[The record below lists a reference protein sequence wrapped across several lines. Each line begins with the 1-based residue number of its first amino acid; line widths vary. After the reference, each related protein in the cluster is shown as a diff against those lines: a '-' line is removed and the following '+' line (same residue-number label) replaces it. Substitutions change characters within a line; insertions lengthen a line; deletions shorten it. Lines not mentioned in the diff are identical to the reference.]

1 MKIELGMKV
10 RIKETCEVNAGYTG
24 VVESIL
30 HNSEEK
36 NIGVDIDGDHEN
48 PTPYYYSA
56 DDLEVIGG

>member
-30 HNSEEK
+30 RNREDH

-48 PTPYYYSA
+48 PTPYYYSES
-56 DDLEVIGG
+56 DLEVLE